1 MILFRIG
8 MFAVGLFLLFYSFLH
23 LCFST
28 GFLTRERLKKWNRN
42 LAIAF
47 MTMILVILV
56 MSFMNGLDQH
66 L

>member
-42 LAIAF
+42 RDCLHDNDSGHPRHVFHERPRPAPI
-47 MTMILVILV
+47 
-56 MSFMNGLDQH
+56 
-66 L
+66 